1 MLDLVSLGTLAHTY
15 NNTRTRTHAHAH
27 AHKLRYRMLE
37 TESQLLNNDCARV
50 QVPIETIM
58 SDLKLL
64 MDAGKIK
71 AVGKLRTLIV

>member
-1 MLDLVSLGTLAHTY
+1 MSDLVSLGTLAHTY
-15 NNTRTRTHAHAH
+15 NNTRTCTHAH